1 MAASE
6 RSNSSFRL
14 TIGQNRRMPKRSKGQ
29 TGRLDLHLIV
39 VILKESSITEL
50 ELHHQI
56 I

>member
-29 TGRLDLHLIV
+29 TGLDLHLIV